1 MDRISITVKVF
12 FQDPFWIGLCE
23 RTDSRGCSVCKI
35 TFGPEPKEYEV
46 QEFISQN
53 WYRLSFSP
61 AVAEAV
67 RRTEHKNPKRM
78 LRQVKKQMNQTGIGT
93 KSQQALKLQHEDN
106 KEMRRSLSKEKREE
120 EEQRKFAL
128 RQQKRKE
135 KHRGR

>member
-23 RTDSRGCSVCKI
+23 RTDNGSCSVCKV

-53 WYRLSFSP
+53 WYRLCFSP
-61 AVAEAV
+61 AVAEAG
-67 RRTEHKNPKRM
+67 RRTEHRNPKRM
-78 LRQVKKQMNQTGIGT
+78 QREVKKQMNQTGIGT
-93 KSQQALKLQHEDN
+93 KAQQALKLQHEEN
-106 KEMRRSLSKEKREE
+106 KEKRKSFTKEKREE
-120 EEQRKFAL
+120 EDQRKFVL

>member
-67 RRTEHKNPKRM
+67 RRAEHKNPKRM
-78 LRQVKKQMNQTGIGT
+78 LRQVKKQMNRTGIGT
-93 KSQQALKLQHEDN
+93 KSQQALKLQHEEN

>member
-53 WYRLSFSP
+53 W
-61 AVAEAV
+61 
-67 RRTEHKNPKRM
+67 
-78 LRQVKKQMNQTGIGT
+78 
-93 KSQQALKLQHEDN
+93 
-106 KEMRRSLSKEKREE
+106 
-120 EEQRKFAL
+120 
-128 RQQKRKE
+128 
-135 KHRGR
+135 

>member
-93 KSQQALKLQHEDN
+93 KSQQALKLQHEEN
-106 KEMRRSLSKEKREE
+106 KDLRISLYIDKREE
-120 EEQRKFAL
+120 DVLIIFYLMIEICKVYNI
-128 RQQKRKE
+128 
-135 KHRGR
+135 GI

>member
-1 MDRISITVKVF
+1 
-12 FQDPFWIGLCE
+12 
-23 RTDSRGCSVCKI
+23 
-35 TFGPEPKEYEV
+35 
-46 QEFISQN
+46 
-53 WYRLSFSP
+53 
-61 AVAEAV
+61 
-67 RRTEHKNPKRM
+67 M

-93 KSQQALKLQHEDN
+93 KSQQALKLQHEEN

>member
-78 LRQVKKQMNQTGIGT
+78 LRQVKKQMNRTGIGT
-93 KSQQALKLQHEDN
+93 KSQQALKLQHEEN

-128 RQQKRKE
+128 RDRKSVV
-135 KHRGR
+135 

>member
-23 RTDSRGCSVCKI
+23 RTDNGGRSVCKV

-61 AVAEAV
+61 AVAEAE
-67 RRTEHKNPKRM
+67 RRTEHRNPKRM
-78 LRQVKKQMNQTGIGT
+78 LREVKKQMNWTGIGT
-93 KSQQALKLQHEDN
+93 KAQQALKLQHEEN
-106 KEMRRSLSKEKREE
+106 KEKRKSFTKEKREE

>member
-23 RTDSRGCSVCKI
+23 RMDSRGCSVCKI

-93 KSQQALKLQHEDN
+93 KSQQALKLQHEEDN
-106 KEMRRSLSKEKREE
+106 EMRRSLSKEKRE
-120 EEQRKFAL
+120 
-128 RQQKRKE
+128 
-135 KHRGR
+135 

>member
-93 KSQQALKLQHEDN
+93 KSQQALKLQHEEN
-106 KEMRRSLSKEKREE
+106 KEIRGSLSKEKREE